1 MTEKQ
6 KELVKKA
13 FAKNPVMSTL
23 EDDEALFSDAGFT
36 LCTYGSGEVI
46 FTPSSYKK
54 AFAVVV
60 SGSINVSKDSGQSHL
75 VMKKTVVGGGFGAAA
90 LFGNTGEYA
99 STVTAMDKNTTV
111 AMIDEEAMIRLM
123 VREPQV
129 SIAYISFLSDR
140 IRYLNTRIDTFAS
153 GSAGI
158 RLIRFLLAESP
169 CEISMQRLSE
179 VLGVSR
185 VTLYREMEKLEDSG
199 AVAREGKRILV
210 TDKRLLENLL

>member
-23 EDDEALFSDAGFT
+23 KDVEALLSDPGFT
-36 LCTYGSGEVI
+36 LCTYSSGEVI

-54 AFAVVV
+54 AFAVVA
-60 SGSINVSKDSGQSHL
+60 SGSINVSKDSGQSRI
-75 VMKKTVVGGGFGAAA
+75 VMKKTVAGGGFGAAA

-99 STVTAMDKNTTV
+99 STVTAMEKNTVV

-123 VREPQV
+123 GREPHV

-153 GSAGI
+153 GSAGT

-185 VTLYREMEKLEDSG
+185 VTLYREMEKLEESG
-199 AVAREGKRILV
+199 AVAREGKHILV